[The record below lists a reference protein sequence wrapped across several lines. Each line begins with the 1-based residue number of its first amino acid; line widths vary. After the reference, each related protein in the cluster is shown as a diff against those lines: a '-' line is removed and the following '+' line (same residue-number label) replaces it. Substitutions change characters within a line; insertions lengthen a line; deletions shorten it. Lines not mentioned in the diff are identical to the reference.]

1 MCALSLAN
9 RIGLD
14 IHCWAARLGASKR
27 QGHSLILMF
36 DFDGTLAPHCSHPA
50 LSRIPRRLGE
60 TLHSLAGKQG
70 VYLGVL
76 SSRPLKQLEYLIDF
90 PTLILCGSGG
100 REIRIQGLTMIDPYL
115 FQDQATVERIA
126 ENLDLICQKVSGS
139 WVEIKPGCLCLHFR
153 EVAKRE
159 SAKLTTEVRDTVAQ
173 LAPDWNTMEVGY
185 SLEIVPQR
193 AWDKCQAAKIAISSV
208 PESAEAFYVGDGPN
222 DESAIRYVNKI
233 GGVTVGLGRGS
244 PEIASHFE
252 ATTGTLAQGLKYL
265 DSQL

>member
-1 MCALSLAN
+1 
-9 RIGLD
+9 
-14 IHCWAARLGASKR
+14 
-27 QGHSLILMF
+27 MF

-50 LSRIPRRLGE
+50 LSRIPRRLEE
-60 TLHSLAGKQG
+60 TLHSLADKQG

-76 SSRPLKQLEYLIDF
+76 SSRPLKQLECLIDF

-100 REIRIQGLTMIDPYL
+100 REIRIQGLTMNDPYL
-115 FQDQATVERIA
+115 FEDQSTVDRIS
-126 ENLDLICQKVSGS
+126 ENLELICQKAPGS
-139 WVEIKPGCLCLHFR
+139 WVEIKPGCLCLHFQ

-159 SAKLTTEVRDTVAQ
+159 ISKLTTAARDILAQ
-173 LAPDWNTMEVGY
+173 LAPDWRIMEVGY

-208 PESAEAFYVGDGPN
+208 LESAEAFFVGDGPN
-222 DESAIRYVNKI
+222 DETVIRYINRI
-233 GGVTVGLGRGS
+233 GGVTVGLGIGS